1 MVRVNWTDQAL
12 DDIENIAQ
20 FIEKDSLKYAKIQV
34 QRFFDKADIL
44 TTHPQ
49 AGRIVPEINQDF
61 LRELLQ
67 GNYRIIYR
75 IITDN
80 QIDIITVHHSRRLL
94 SNNPEIE

>member
-1 MVRVNWTDQAL
+1 MARVSWTDQAL

-44 TTHPQ
+44 TTHPL
-49 AGRIVPEINQDF
+49 AGRVVPEINQDF
-61 LRELLQ
+61 IRELIQ

-75 IITDN
+75 IVTDN

-94 SNNPEIE
+94 SNNPAIE

>member
-1 MVRVNWTDQAL
+1 MVRVNWTNQAL

-44 TTHPQ
+44 TTHPH
-49 AGRIVPEINQDF
+49 AGRIVPEINQDY
-61 LRELLQ
+61 LRELIL

-75 IITDN
+75 ILTDN

-94 SNNPEIE
+94 SNNPSI